1 MMPLDPLVTAVVET
15 SLNTLLK
22 QDSESQRRLARLK
35 GKVLRVRLTDINK
48 QLVFVFSQQIDVL
61 AAFEGDADC
70 ELALAISVAPQL
82 KDKANLTSL
91 IKQDKLHLEGDIDIA
106 QQFSN
111 LLNGLNPDIAEW
123 LSHYTGDVVAHTLVR
138 GAQQGLAFFK
148 QMTERNQRYVGE
160 LVVEEWRLAPGAL
173 EVAYFADQ
181 VDEVQS
187 QASRLQARIDAFE
200 KALATLEV
208 ERA

>member
-1 MMPLDPLVTAVVET
+1 MPLDPLVTAVVET

-22 QDSESQRRLARLK
+22 QDVESQRRLARLK

-61 AAFEGDADC
+61 ADYEGDADC
-70 ELALAISVAPQL
+70 DLALAISVAPQL
-82 KDKANLTSL
+82 KDKANLTKL
-91 IKQDKLHLEGDIDIA
+91 IKEDKLHLDGDIDVA

-138 GAQQGLAFFK
+138 GAQQGLAFLK

-181 VDEVQS
+181 VDDVQS
-187 QASRLQARIDAFE
+187 QASRLSARLEAFE
-200 KALATLEV
+200 KKLAEV
-208 ERA
+208 ESA

>member
-1 MMPLDPLVTAVVET
+1 MPLDPFVTAVVET

-22 QDSESQRRLARLK
+22 QDAESQKRLARLK
-35 GKVLRVRLTDINK
+35 GNVLRVRLTDINK

-61 AAFEGDADC
+61 ADFEGEADC
-70 ELALAISVAPQL
+70 DLALAISVAPLL
-82 KDKANLTSL
+82 KDKANLTRL
-91 IKQDKLHLEGDIDIA
+91 IKQDKLHLEGDIDVA
-106 QQFSN
+106 QQFSS

-138 GAQQGLAFFK
+138 GAQQGLAFLK

-181 VDEVQS
+181 VDDVQS
-187 QASRLQARIDAFE
+187 QASRLSARLDAIE
-200 KALATLEV
+200 KKLAEV
-208 ERA
+208 ANV

>member
-1 MMPLDPLVTAVVET
+1 MPFDPLVTAVVET

-22 QDSESQRRLARLK
+22 QDVESQRRLARLK

-61 AAFEGDADC
+61 ADFEGEADC
-70 ELALAISVAPQL
+70 DLALAISVVPHL
-82 KDKANLTSL
+82 KDKANLTKL
-91 IKQDKLHLEGDIDIA
+91 IKEDKLHLDGDIDVA
-106 QQFSN
+106 QHFSS

-138 GAQQGLAFFK
+138 GAQQGLAFLK

-181 VDEVQS
+181 VDDVQS
-187 QASRLQARIDAFE
+187 QASRLSARLEGFE
-200 KALATLEV
+200 KKLAEV
-208 ERA
+208 ESA

>member
-1 MMPLDPLVTAVVET
+1 MPLDPFVTAVVET

-22 QDSESQRRLARLK
+22 QDAESQRRLARLK

-61 AAFEGDADC
+61 ADFEGEADC
-70 ELALAISVAPQL
+70 DLALAISVAPQL
-82 KDKANLTSL
+82 KDKANLTQL
-91 IKQDKLHLEGDIDIA
+91 IKQDKLHLEGDIDVA
-106 QQFSN
+106 QQFSS

-138 GAQQGLAFFK
+138 GAQQGLAFLK

-181 VDEVQS
+181 VDDVQS
-187 QASRLQARIDAFE
+187 QASRLSARLDALE
-200 KALATLEV
+200 KKLA
-208 ERA
+208 ERVSA

>member
-1 MMPLDPLVTAVVET
+1 MPLDPLVTAVVET

-22 QDSESQRRLARLK
+22 QDVESQRRLARLK
-35 GKVLRVRLTDINK
+35 GKVLRVRLTGINK

-61 AAFEGDADC
+61 ADFEGDADC
-70 ELALAISVAPQL
+70 DLALAISVAPQL
-82 KDKANLTSL
+82 KDKANLTKL
-91 IKQDKLHLEGDIDIA
+91 IKEDKLHLDGDIDVA

-138 GAQQGLAFFK
+138 GAQQGLAFLK

-181 VDEVQS
+181 VDDVQS
-187 QASRLQARIDAFE
+187 QASRLSARFEAFE
-200 KALATLEV
+200 KKLAEV
-208 ERA
+208 ESA

>member
-1 MMPLDPLVTAVVET
+1 MPLDPLVTAVVET

-91 IKQDKLHLEGDIDIA
+91 IKQDKLHLEGDIDVA

-138 GAQQGLAFFK
+138 GAQQGLAFIK
-148 QMTERNQRYVGE
+148 QVTERNQRYVGE

-200 KALATLEV
+200 KTLATLEV

>member
-1 MMPLDPLVTAVVET
+1 MPLDSLVTAVVET

-22 QDSESQRRLARLK
+22 QDVESQRRLARLK

-61 AAFEGDADC
+61 AGFEGDADC
-70 ELALAISVAPQL
+70 DLALAISVAPQL
-82 KDKANLTSL
+82 KDKANLTKL
-91 IKQDKLHLEGDIDIA
+91 IKEDKLHLDGDIDVA

-138 GAQQGLAFFK
+138 GAQQGLAFLK

-181 VDEVQS
+181 VDDVQS
-187 QASRLQARIDAFE
+187 QASRLSARLEAFE
-200 KALATLEV
+200 KKWAEV
-208 ERA
+208 ESA

>member
-1 MMPLDPLVTAVVET
+1 MPLDPLVTAVVET

-22 QDSESQRRLARLK
+22 QDVESQRRIARLK

-61 AAFEGDADC
+61 ADFEGDADC
-70 ELALAISVAPQL
+70 DLALAISVAPQL
-82 KDKANLTSL
+82 KDKANLTKL
-91 IKQDKLHLEGDIDIA
+91 IKEDKLHLDGDIDVA

-138 GAQQGLAFFK
+138 GAQQGLAFLK

-181 VDEVQS
+181 VDDVQS
-187 QASRLQARIDAFE
+187 QASRLSARLEAFE
-200 KALATLEV
+200 KQLTEV
-208 ERA
+208 ESA

>member
-91 IKQDKLHLEGDIDIA
+91 IKQDKLHLEGDIDVA

-138 GAQQGLAFFK
+138 GAQQGLAFLK

>member
-1 MMPLDPLVTAVVET
+1 MPLDPFVTAVVET

-22 QDSESQRRLARLK
+22 QDTESQRRLARLK

-61 AAFEGDADC
+61 ADFEGEADC
-70 ELALAISVAPQL
+70 DLSLAISVAPQL
-82 KDKANLTSL
+82 KDKANLTRL
-91 IKQDKLHLEGDIDIA
+91 IKQDKLHLEGDIDVA
-106 QQFSN
+106 QQFSS

-138 GAQQGLAFFK
+138 GAQQGLAFLK

-181 VDEVQS
+181 VDDVQS
-187 QASRLQARIDAFE
+187 QASRLSARLDALE
-200 KALATLEV
+200 KKLA
-208 ERA
+208 ERVSA

>member
-1 MMPLDPLVTAVVET
+1 MPLDPLVTAVVET
-15 SLNTLLK
+15 SLNTLIR
-22 QDSESQRRLARLK
+22 QDGESQRRLAKLK
-35 GKVLRVRLTDINK
+35 GSVLRVRLTDINK
-48 QLVFVFSQQIDVL
+48 QLIFVFSQQVDVL
-61 AAFEGDADC
+61 AAYEGEADC

-82 KDKANLTSL
+82 KDKANLTKL
-91 IKQDKLHLEGDIDIA
+91 IKQDKLHLDGDIDVA

-111 LLNGLNPDIAEW
+111 LLNGINPDIAEW

-138 GAQQGLAFFK
+138 GAQQGMAFLK

-173 EVAYFADQ
+173 EIAYFADQ
-181 VDEVQS
+181 VDDVQS
-187 QASRLQARIDAFE
+187 QASRLSARFDALE
-200 KALATLEV
+200 KRLAATET

>member
-1 MMPLDPLVTAVVET
+1 MPLDPFVTAVVET

-22 QDSESQRRLARLK
+22 QDAESQKRLARLK
-35 GKVLRVRLTDINK
+35 GNVLRVRLTDINK

-61 AAFEGDADC
+61 ADFEGEADC
-70 ELALAISVAPQL
+70 DLALAISVAPLL
-82 KDKANLTSL
+82 KDKANLTRL
-91 IKQDKLHLEGDIDIA
+91 IKQDKLHLEGDIDVA
-106 QQFSN
+106 QQFSS

-138 GAQQGLAFFK
+138 GAQQGLAFLK
-148 QMTERNQRYVGE
+148 QMTGRNQRYVGE

-181 VDEVQS
+181 VDDVQS
-187 QASRLQARIDAFE
+187 QASRLSARLDAIE
-200 KALATLEV
+200 KKLAEV
-208 ERA
+208 ANV

>member
-1 MMPLDPLVTAVVET
+1 MPLDPFVTAVVET

-22 QDSESQRRLARLK
+22 QDAESQKRLARLK
-35 GKVLRVRLTDINK
+35 GNVLRVRLTDINK

-61 AAFEGDADC
+61 ADFEGEADC
-70 ELALAISVAPQL
+70 DLALAISVAPLL
-82 KDKANLTSL
+82 KDKANLTRL
-91 IKQDKLHLEGDIDIA
+91 IKQDKLHLEGDIDVA
-106 QQFSN
+106 QQFSS

-138 GAQQGLAFFK
+138 GAQQGLAFLK
-148 QMTERNQRYVGE
+148 QMTERNQHYVGE

-181 VDEVQS
+181 VDDVQS
-187 QASRLQARIDAFE
+187 QASRLSARLDAIE
-200 KALATLEV
+200 KKLAEV
-208 ERA
+208 ANV

>member
-1 MMPLDPLVTAVVET
+1 MPLDPFVTAVVET

-22 QDSESQRRLARLK
+22 QDTESQRRLARLK

-61 AAFEGDADC
+61 ADFEGEADC
-70 ELALAISVAPQL
+70 DLALAISVAPQL
-82 KDKANLTSL
+82 KDKANLTQL
-91 IKQDKLHLEGDIDIA
+91 IKQDKLHLEGDIDVA
-106 QQFSN
+106 QQFSS

-138 GAQQGLAFFK
+138 GAQQGLAFLK

-181 VDEVQS
+181 VDDVQS
-187 QASRLQARIDAFE
+187 QASRLSARLDALE
-200 KALATLEV
+200 KKLA
-208 ERA
+208 ERVSA

>member
-1 MMPLDPLVTAVVET
+1 MPLDPFVTAVVET
-15 SLNTLLK
+15 SLNTVLK
-22 QDSESQRRLARLK
+22 QDAESQKRLARLK
-35 GKVLRVRLTDINK
+35 GNVLRVRLTDINK

-61 AAFEGDADC
+61 ADFEGEADC
-70 ELALAISVAPQL
+70 DLALAISVAPQL
-82 KDKANLTSL
+82 KDKANLTRL
-91 IKQDKLHLEGDIDIA
+91 IKQDKLHLEGDIDVA
-106 QQFSN
+106 QQFSS

-138 GAQQGLAFFK
+138 GAQQGLAFLK

-181 VDEVQS
+181 VDDVQS
-187 QASRLQARIDAFE
+187 QASRLSARLDAIE
-200 KALATLEV
+200 KKLAEV
-208 ERA
+208 ANV

>member
-1 MMPLDPLVTAVVET
+1 MPLDPLVTAVVET

-22 QDSESQRRLARLK
+22 QDVESQRRLARLK

-61 AAFEGDADC
+61 ADFEGDADC
-70 ELALAISVAPQL
+70 DLALAISIAPQL
-82 KDKANLTSL
+82 KDKANLTKL
-91 IKQDKLHLEGDIDIA
+91 IKEDKLHLDGDIDVA

-138 GAQQGLAFFK
+138 GAQQGLAFLK

-181 VDEVQS
+181 VDDVQS
-187 QASRLQARIDAFE
+187 QASRLSARLEAFE
-200 KALATLEV
+200 KQLAEV
-208 ERA
+208 ESA

>member
-1 MMPLDPLVTAVVET
+1 MPLDPLVTAVVET

-22 QDSESQRRLARLK
+22 QDVESQRRLARLK
-35 GKVLRVRLTDINK
+35 GKVLRVRLTDISK

-61 AAFEGDADC
+61 ADFEGDADC
-70 ELALAISVAPQL
+70 DLALTISVAPQL
-82 KDKANLTSL
+82 KDKANLTKL
-91 IKQDKLHLEGDIDIA
+91 IKEDKLHLDGDIDVA

-138 GAQQGLAFFK
+138 GAQQGLAFLK

-181 VDEVQS
+181 VDDVQS
-187 QASRLQARIDAFE
+187 QASRLSARLEAFE
-200 KALATLEV
+200 KKLAEV
-208 ERA
+208 ESA

>member
-1 MMPLDPLVTAVVET
+1 MPLDPFVTAVVET
-15 SLNTLLK
+15 SLNTVLK
-22 QDSESQRRLARLK
+22 QDAESQKRLARLK
-35 GKVLRVRLTDINK
+35 GNVLRVRLTDINK

-61 AAFEGDADC
+61 ADFEGEADC
-70 ELALAISVAPQL
+70 DLALAISVAPLL
-82 KDKANLTSL
+82 KDKANLTRL
-91 IKQDKLHLEGDIDIA
+91 IKQDKLHLEGDIDVA
-106 QQFSN
+106 QQFSS

-138 GAQQGLAFFK
+138 GAQQGLAFLK

-181 VDEVQS
+181 VDDVQS
-187 QASRLQARIDAFE
+187 QASRLSARLDAIE
-200 KALATLEV
+200 KKLAEV
-208 ERA
+208 ANV

>member
-1 MMPLDPLVTAVVET
+1 MPLDPLVTAVVET

-22 QDSESQRRLARLK
+22 QDVESQRRLARLK

-61 AAFEGDADC
+61 ADFEGDADC
-70 ELALAISVAPQL
+70 DLALAISIAPQL
-82 KDKANLTSL
+82 KDKANLTKL
-91 IKQDKLHLEGDIDIA
+91 IKEDKLHLDGDIDVA

-138 GAQQGLAFFK
+138 GAQQGLAFLK

-181 VDEVQS
+181 VDDVQS
-187 QASRLQARIDAFE
+187 QASRLSARLEAFE
-200 KALATLEV
+200 KQLTEV
-208 ERA
+208 ESA

>member
-91 IKQDKLHLEGDIDIA
+91 IKQDKLHLEGDIDVA

-123 LSHYTGDVVAHTLVR
+123 LSHYSGDVVAHTLVR
-138 GAQQGLAFFK
+138 GAQQGLAFIK
-148 QMTERNQRYVGE
+148 QVTERNQRYVGE

-200 KALATLEV
+200 KTLATLEV

>member
-1 MMPLDPLVTAVVET
+1 MPLDPLVTAVVET

-22 QDSESQRRLARLK
+22 QDVESQRRLARLK

-61 AAFEGDADC
+61 ADFEGDADC
-70 ELALAISVAPQL
+70 DLALAISVAPQL
-82 KDKANLTSL
+82 KDKANLTKL
-91 IKQDKLHLEGDIDIA
+91 IKEDKLHLDGDIDVA

-138 GAQQGLAFFK
+138 GAQQGLAFLK

-181 VDEVQS
+181 VDDVQS
-187 QASRLQARIDAFE
+187 QASRLSARLEAFE
-200 KALATLEV
+200 KQLAEV
-208 ERA
+208 ESA

>member
-1 MMPLDPLVTAVVET
+1 MPLDPLVTAVVET

-91 IKQDKLHLEGDIDIA
+91 IKQDKLHLEGDIDVA

-138 GAQQGLAFFK
+138 GAQQGLAFLK

>member
-1 MMPLDPLVTAVVET
+1 MPLDPLVTAVVET

-22 QDSESQRRLARLK
+22 QDVESQRRLARLK
-35 GKVLRVRLTDINK
+35 GKVLRVHLTDINK
-48 QLVFVFSQQIDVL
+48 QLVFVFSQQVDVL
-61 AAFEGDADC
+61 ADFEGDADC
-70 ELALAISVAPQL
+70 DLALAISVAPHL
-82 KDKANLTSL
+82 KDKANLTKL
-91 IKQDKLHLEGDIDIA
+91 IKEDKLHLDGDIDIA

-138 GAQQGLAFFK
+138 GAQEGLAFLK

-173 EVAYFADQ
+173 DVAYFADQ
-181 VDEVQS
+181 VDDVQS
-187 QASRLQARIDAFE
+187 QASRLSARLEAFE
-200 KALATLEV
+200 KKLAEV
-208 ERA
+208 ESA